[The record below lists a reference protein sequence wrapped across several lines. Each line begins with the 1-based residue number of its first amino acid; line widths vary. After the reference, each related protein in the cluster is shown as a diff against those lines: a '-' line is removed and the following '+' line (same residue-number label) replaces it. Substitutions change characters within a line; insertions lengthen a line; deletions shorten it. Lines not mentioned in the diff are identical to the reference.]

1 MFKLRRYLRGRYLE
15 CVLAPTMKGLE
26 AILQLLAPLVMAQV
40 IDVGI
45 ASRDARFVLWHGLLL
60 VGIGVFCY
68 VVAIVAQYYSSKL
81 AAQFGTALR
90 DDLFRH
96 VMTLSREDVDRLG
109 KASLITR
116 ITNDSQQTQDGL
128 NMFFRL
134 ILRSPFIIVGTVVAA
149 FLVDGWEGAC
159 LLVST
164 TACVATVLLFM
175 RVTSRR
181 YRRIQQGLDDVLLK
195 TDENLEGVRVLR
207 AFRREPAEKD
217 AFSTAAN
224 EVRDLQVS
232 TGDVAGLV
240 NPITYALVNCGLIAL
255 LWVGGCQVQVGN
267 LSQGQL
273 VALVSYV
280 SQALVELLKLT
291 NLITML
297 AKAQACA
304 GRINEVFDTA
314 PTQVDG
320 TLGLDTIGVAPT
332 AAAASAGVPAATT
345 IEEGAPPEA
354 AAGAS
359 PVPAIEFRDVSFAY
373 PGAGGEALTCVS
385 FSLEPGQTLGIIGGT
400 GSGKTTVA
408 NLAMRFYDATSGC
421 VRVFGHDVRELRQRD
436 LRQIVGLVEQG
447 PRLFSGTIG
456 SNLRWGRADATDDE
470 LAAAVGCAQADDVV
484 ASKPEGLAARV
495 EQYGRNFSGGQRQ
508 RLAIART
515 VVRRP
520 RVLVLDDASSAL
532 DFATDAALRRSVR
545 REFAGDCVITI
556 SQRVTAMRGAD
567 RILVLDG
574 GRVAGLG
581 THDELLRDC
590 GVYREI
596 CESQLTEEEVSR

>member
-1 MFKLRRYLRGRYLE
+1 MFRLRRYLRGHYLE

-45 ASRDARFVLWHGLLL
+45 ANRDARFVLWHGLLL

-96 VMTLSREDVDRLG
+96 VMTLSREDIDRLG

-128 NMFFRL
+128 NMFLRL
-134 ILRSPFIIVGTVVAA
+134 ILRSPFIIVGTVIAA

-195 TDENLEGVRVLR
+195 TDENLEGTRVLR

-224 EVRDLQVS
+224 DVRDLQVS

-320 TLGLDTIGVAPT
+320 TLGLDAIGVAP
-332 AAAASAGVPAATT
+332 AAAATERDAPAEPSAS
-345 IEEGAPPEA
+345 
-354 AAGAS
+354 AS

-408 NLAMRFYDATSGC
+408 NLAMRFYDATSGS
-421 VRVFGHDVRELRQRD
+421 VRLFGHDVRELRQRD

-470 LAAAVGCAQADDVV
+470 LATAVGCAQADDVV
-484 ASKPEGLAARV
+484 ASKPEGLSARV

-596 CESQLTEEEVSR
+596 CESQLTGEEVSR

>member
-1 MFKLRRYLRGRYLE
+1 MFRLRRYLRGHYLE

-45 ASRDARFVLWHGLLL
+45 ANRDARFVLWHGLLL

-96 VMTLSREDVDRLG
+96 VMTLSREDIDRLG

-128 NMFFRL
+128 NMFLRL
-134 ILRSPFIIVGTVVAA
+134 ILRSPFIIVGTVIAA

-195 TDENLEGVRVLR
+195 TDENLEGARVLR

-224 EVRDLQVS
+224 DVRDLQVS

-304 GRINEVFDTA
+304 SRINEVFDTA

-320 TLGLDTIGVAPT
+320 TLGLDAIGVAP
-332 AAAASAGVPAATT
+332 AAAATERDAPAEPSAS
-345 IEEGAPPEA
+345 
-354 AAGAS
+354 AS

-408 NLAMRFYDATSGC
+408 NLAMRFYDATSGS
-421 VRVFGHDVRELRQRD
+421 VRLFGHDVRELRQRD

-470 LAAAVGCAQADDVV
+470 LATAVGCAQADDVV
-484 ASKPEGLAARV
+484 ASKPEGLSARV

-596 CESQLTEEEVSR
+596 CESQLTGEEVSR

>member
-1 MFKLRRYLRGRYLE
+1 MFRLRRYLRGRYLE

-45 ASRDARFVLWHGLLL
+45 ANRDARFVLWHGLLL

-96 VMTLSREDVDRLG
+96 VMTLSREDIDRLG

-128 NMFFRL
+128 NMFLRL
-134 ILRSPFIIVGTVVAA
+134 ILRSPFIIVGTVIAA

-195 TDENLEGVRVLR
+195 TDENLEGARVLR

-224 EVRDLQVS
+224 GVRDLQVS

-255 LWVGGCQVQVGN
+255 LWVGGCQVQVGS

-320 TLGLDTIGVAPT
+320 TLGLDAIGVAP
-332 AAAASAGVPAATT
+332 AAATT
-345 IEEGAPPEA
+345 KRDAPPEA
-354 AAGAS
+354 AVAS
-359 PVPAIEFRDVSFAY
+359 LKSRSMSYQAVDDITELAVEWVRLNPV
-373 PGAGGEALTCVS
+373 
-385 FSLEPGQTLGIIGGT
+385 
-400 GSGKTTVA
+400 
-408 NLAMRFYDATSGC
+408 
-421 VRVFGHDVRELRQRD
+421 
-436 LRQIVGLVEQG
+436 LVEMDL
-447 PRLFSGTIG
+447 PDV
-456 SNLRWGRADATDDE
+456 GR
-470 LAAAVGCAQADDVV
+470 
-484 ASKPEGLAARV
+484 
-495 EQYGRNFSGGQRQ
+495 
-508 RLAIART
+508 
-515 VVRRP
+515 
-520 RVLVLDDASSAL
+520 
-532 DFATDAALRRSVR
+532 
-545 REFAGDCVITI
+545 
-556 SQRVTAMRGAD
+556 
-567 RILVLDG
+567 
-574 GRVAGLG
+574 
-581 THDELLRDC
+581 
-590 GVYREI
+590 
-596 CESQLTEEEVSR
+596 